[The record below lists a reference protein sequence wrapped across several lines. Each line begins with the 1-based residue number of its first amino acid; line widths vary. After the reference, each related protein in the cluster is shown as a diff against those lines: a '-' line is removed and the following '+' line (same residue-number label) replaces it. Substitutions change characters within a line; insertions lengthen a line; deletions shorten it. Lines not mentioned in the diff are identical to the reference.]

1 VCSSDLKDWSTHKMA
16 QKVVT
21 TLIDDM
27 DGSEAADTITIGYKG
42 YTYELDLSEK
52 NLAKLEKAVGPF
64 VQAGRRV
71 GGGRRAT
78 REPLSK
84 RVPSDSTTVRA
95 WAQANGVDVPARGR
109 IPNVVREKFEAAQ
122 GR

>member
-1 VCSSDLKDWSTHKMA
+1 MA

-71 GGGRRAT
+71 GRVGGASRAT
-78 REPLSK
+78 REPVSK

-95 WAQANGVDVPARGR
+95 WAHANGVDVPTRGR
-109 IPNVVREKFEAAQ
+109 IPNAVREKFEAAQ